1 MAVAMARSPTDPR
14 VGIRSN
20 VFLNATMVADGR
32 STHVRVRNISQQGAL
47 VDGSPLPPEG
57 SKVELKRGS
66 LSTIGE
72 IAWRTE
78 AQCGIRFAVP
88 VDVPSWVRR
97 VGQPGQ
103 ERVDQ
108 LIDLA
113 RGNTIPDPAQIPTEP
128 VQDRLENISADLT
141 RICEHLGDVP
151 AIVEQSEALLKLDAI
166 AQRLANL
173 VKSRGGGETAR

>member
-1 MAVAMARSPTDPR
+1 
-14 VGIRSN
+14 
-20 VFLNATMVADGR
+20 MVADGR

-57 SKVELKRGS
+57 SMVQLKRGS

-108 LIDLA
+108 LVHLV
-113 RGNTIPDPAQIPTEP
+113 RGNTIPDPAQIPPELAE
-128 VQDRLENISADLT
+128 DCLEKISADLT
-141 RICEHLGDVP
+141 RICEYLGDVP
-151 AIVEQSEALLKLDAI
+151 AVVEQSEALLKLDAI
-166 AQRLANL
+166 SQRLANL